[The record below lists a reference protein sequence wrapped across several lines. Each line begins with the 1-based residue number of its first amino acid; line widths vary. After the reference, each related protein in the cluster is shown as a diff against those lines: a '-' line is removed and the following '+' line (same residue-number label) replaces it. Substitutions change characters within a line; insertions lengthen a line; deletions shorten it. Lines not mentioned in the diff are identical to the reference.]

1 MSEDM
6 RVLGPEIGSGISNTL
21 TIFFPWGPIIS
32 QIIIMLQQKKKKL
45 TSPLGF
51 KLEQPIW
58 HFPETPDGQS
68 DPGQMI
74 LEGGQGNNLKPTVA

>member
-1 MSEDM
+1 
-6 RVLGPEIGSGISNTL
+6 
-21 TIFFPWGPIIS
+21 
-32 QIIIMLQQKKKKL
+32 MLQQQQTKKL